1 MEEKSISRVRSPIFV
16 EIKVFLILDQDY
28 FIKSNYF
35 DELQDT
41 WKNL

>member
-1 MEEKSISRVRSPIFV
+1 MKEKSILRVRSPIFI
-16 EIKVFLILDQDY
+16 EIKVFFILDQDY

-35 DELQDT
+35 DEMRDT